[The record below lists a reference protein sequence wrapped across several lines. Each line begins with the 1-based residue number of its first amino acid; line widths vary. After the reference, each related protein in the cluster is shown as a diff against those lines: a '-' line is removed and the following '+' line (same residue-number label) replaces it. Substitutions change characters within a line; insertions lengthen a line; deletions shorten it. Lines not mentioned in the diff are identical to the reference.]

1 MAIQKEAPNT
11 NVAPPYTLLLSK
23 MKPDSRIKVYTEDTG
38 MFIFFVFHK
47 IPFWERTANIADFAP
62 TPKDINK
69 IIRSHYKIDNIF
81 PLQTIVYLFY
91 FCNKNALILLHI
103 PKTNHKLTSTISTS
117 FSAIILILPPFVKIE

>member
-47 IPFWERTANIADFAP
+47 IPFWERTAKIAD
-62 TPKDINK
+62 
-69 IIRSHYKIDNIF
+69 IRSDPERDKQNHSFTLSNRQYFSTTNN
-81 PLQTIVYLFY
+81 TIS
-91 FCNKNALILLHI
+91 ILL
-103 PKTNHKLTSTISTS
+103 L
-117 FSAIILILPPFVKIE
+117 